1 LIQDDFVTTIHSTIA
16 LALPDEIPTRSE
28 AQENPMKHIVSY
40 VGAAG
45 LVAVALCGIAHAQ
58 TRGAASSQS
67 ASSTPSDFTEGNLK
81 FHRTTNGFMQVVD
94 TTKNENAGTVIF
106 PPGGAP
112 VFAPMPGYDIKSA
125 YEKHMNGG
133 ASAAQPANA
142 SKEATPATSAAPTTT
157 ASATT
162 ATAPAASFDAASK
175 TVTLSEGRAV
185 TFTDNDNLK
194 VQMPGPAGTKTYDL
208 HFHKASAGG
217 AMKEWAHREQGR
229 VGGSLGGGGVTI
241 SLESQNGM
249 PGGEVYDTAGGAAF
263 GNSGLA
269 QAKVVIAAV
278 REATDIAKS
287 KGATDLANLNV
298 VKSLLSN
305 NLGM

>member
-1 LIQDDFVTTIHSTIA
+1 
-16 LALPDEIPTRSE
+16 
-28 AQENPMKHIVSY
+28 
-40 VGAAG
+40 
-45 LVAVALCGIAHAQ
+45 
-58 TRGAASSQS
+58 
-67 ASSTPSDFTEGNLK
+67 
-81 FHRTTNGFMQVVD
+81 
-94 TTKNENAGTVIF
+94 
-106 PPGGAP
+106 
-112 VFAPMPGYDIKSA
+112 
-125 YEKHMNGG
+125 
-133 ASAAQPANA
+133 
-142 SKEATPATSAAPTTT
+142 
-157 ASATT
+157 
-162 ATAPAASFDAASK
+162 
-175 TVTLSEGRAV
+175 
-185 TFTDNDNLK
+185 
-194 VQMPGPAGTKTYDL
+194 
-208 HFHKASAGG
+208 
-217 AMKEWAHREQGR
+217 MKEWAHREQGR

>member
-1 LIQDDFVTTIHSTIA
+1 
-16 LALPDEIPTRSE
+16 
-28 AQENPMKHIVSY
+28 MKHIVSY

-45 LVAVALCGIAHAQ
+45 LVAVAFCGNSHAQ

-81 FHRTTNGFMQVVD
+81 FHRTTSGFMQVVD

-106 PPGGAP
+106 PPNSAP

-133 ASAAQPANA
+133 ASAAQPASA
-142 SKEATPATSAAPTTT
+142 TKEATPATSVSAAAPT
-157 ASATT
+157 SAVPAPTST
-162 ATAPAASFDAASK
+162 GTAPTAGFDAASK

-185 TFTDNDNLK
+185 TFTDTDNLK
-194 VQMPGPAGTKTYDL
+194 VQMPGPAGTKSYAL
-208 HFHKASAGG
+208 HFHKASTGG
-217 AMKEWAHREQGR
+217 VMKEWAHREQGR

-278 REATDIAKS
+278 REATDLAKS